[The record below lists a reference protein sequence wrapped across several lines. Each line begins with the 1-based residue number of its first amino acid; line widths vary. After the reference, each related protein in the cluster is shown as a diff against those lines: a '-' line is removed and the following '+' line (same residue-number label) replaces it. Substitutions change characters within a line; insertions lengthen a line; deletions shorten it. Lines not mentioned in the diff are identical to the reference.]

1 MAWVTITAHLGGTL
15 VYRHGIGTGSAE
27 SAPPATQPAAT
38 GQTNSPTA
46 TAEQMAFFR
55 DHVAPI
61 LAQNCITCHNPRRV
75 AAGKSGKLDQTS
87 RDGLLKG
94 GKSGPAIT
102 PGNPDESL
110 LIHRVRGDLPGQ
122 DVMPPDGK
130 LTDAQ
135 IATLAQWIKDGA
147 MWSVPVAPQPPG

>member
-1 MAWVTITAHLGGTL
+1 
-15 VYRHGIGTGSAE
+15 
-27 SAPPATQPAAT
+27 
-38 GQTNSPTA
+38 
-46 TAEQMAFFR
+46 MAFFR

-61 LAQNCITCHNPRRV
+61 LAQNCVTCHNPRRV

-87 RDGLLKG
+87 RDGLLAG

-110 LIHRVRGDLPGQ
+110 LMHRVRGDLPGQ
-122 DVMPPDGK
+122 DIMPPDGK

-135 IATLAQWIKDGA
+135 IATLAQWIRDGA
-147 MWSVPVAPQPPG
+147 VWAVPDAPQPPG